1 MIKLEEHK
9 FFEFQRKMDVV
20 PFSIAKRAVEEALD
34 SIKPETVDSLE
45 QAMEAFKESMKEI
58 NTIVTDIDKLDD

>member
-1 MIKLEEHK
+1 MINLEEHK
-9 FFEFQRKMDVV
+9 FFEWQRKMDVV
-20 PFSIAKRAVEEALD
+20 PFSVAQKAVAEALD

-58 NTIVTDIDKLDD
+58 NTIVTDIDKIDD